1 MIRTVV
7 CLCVAFLAAAIAVQ
21 ADETIRQVQEELRKR
36 NLYFGDID
44 GRNSPELSGALKRYQ
59 SRKGFE
65 VTGAV
70 DDETAASLQVKA
82 SLAST
87 RKRESWPDVPILK
100 SDSARA
106 IPEPQRIALEKAAE
120 ENLDASP
127 SPVPPAESPA
137 PEQNLTPERVTKFV
151 ENYLRDAETADVAAQ
166 GKYYA
171 FPIAYFD
178 HGSVDQQFVARDTGD
193 YVKRWPERKYKLIAP
208 VSFFAS
214 GKEGETNVEFTIAF
228 NVKSK
233 ARAEKNVASGRT
245 RNFWTIRPE
254 GDDLK
259 IIAIKEQ
266 RIRE

>member
-1 MIRTVV
+1 MIRTAV
-7 CLCVAFLAAAIAVQ
+7 CLCVALIVTGLAVR

-44 GRNSPELSGALKRYQ
+44 GRRSPELAGALKRYQ

-65 VTGAV
+65 VTGNV
-70 DDETAASLQVKA
+70 DNETAASLQIKA
-82 SLAST
+82 SVVST
-87 RKRESWPDVPILK
+87 RKPESWPDVPVLK

-106 IPEPQRIALEKAAE
+106 IPESQRIALEKAGE
-120 ENLDASP
+120 ENLDSSP

-151 ENYLRDAETADVAAQ
+151 ENYLRDAETADIAAQ
-166 GKYYA
+166 VKYYA

-178 HGSVDQQFVARDTGD
+178 HGTVDQQFVTRDTGD
-193 YVKRWPERKYKLIAP
+193 YVKRWPERKYTLVAP

-228 NVKSK
+228 DVKSK
-233 ARAEKNVASGRT
+233 ARTEKNRASGRT
-245 RNFWTIRPE
+245 KNFWTIRPE
-254 GDDLK
+254 GDELK